1 MAGRRTSDADTDST
15 GLEGRTFTGELE
27 ETGKDTTEEQPAGFL
42 CPDWKEFP
50 TQSPVCGRDDG
61 ISSKNTNLLISGGIQ
76 TFRKSKLFSLV
87 Y

>member
-15 GLEGRTFTGELE
+15 GLEGRTFTRELE

-61 ISSKNTNLLISGGIQ
+61 ISARMDGISFSK
-76 TFRKSKLFSLV
+76 
-87 Y
+87 